1 MQTHPDSTAPLVHT
15 LYEELTETWQ
25 YVVACPSTR
34 KAVIIDPHLDNG
46 PSDTMISTIAAD
58 RILAVVEQN
67 QYTVDSILHTHEGRK
82 HPSSAWYLRSQ
93 ILRTTNVAPRVLTTR
108 RTMTAVQRVFKRK
121 YNMDDGSAWNADFGG
136 MYTVCTALQHAVG
149 WPSKWHYR

>member
-1 MQTHPDSTAPLVHT
+1 MQASCPAPRSDSIVPLVHT

-25 YVVACPSTR
+25 YVVADPSTR
-34 KAVIIDPHLDNG
+34 KAVIIDPHLDNS

-67 QYTVDSILHTHEGRK
+67 QYNVESILHTHESRM
-82 HPSSAWYLRSQ
+82 HPSSAWYLRAQ
-93 ILRTTNVAPRVLTTR
+93 ILGTTNVAPRVITTR

-121 YNMDDGSAWNADFGG
+121 YNMDDGSAWNTDFGG
-136 MYTVCTALQHAVG
+136 M
-149 WPSKWHYR
+149 